1 MNEEFIP
8 LKIDTHRHIA
18 LWKMTGHSIDP
29 RKQVLLTHGT
39 FSNRKVLLGITDYL
53 TKHGFTCWIFE
64 WRNHGN
70 SSRQTERFNF
80 ETIAKEDFKLVFNYL
95 FEKCGIQKINC
106 ITHSGGGI
114 CLTMALVHE
123 LKYQERISSISL
135 FGCQA
140 FGAATSKMN
149 YAKIY
154 LAKQLSKV
162 LGFVPARKVG
172 GAENE
177 SYYFMKQWFN
187 WNLTTEFRGTLG
199 TNYRAKMKTIK
210 VPILSIC
217 GSGDTFIAPPNA
229 CKKYLAAFENDN
241 NEYLYCAKST
251 GYAEDYTHGRII
263 HSSTASREIYP
274 AVLAWITKNKDA
286 KIA

>member
-1 MNEEFIP
+1 MNEKLIP
-8 LKIDTHRHIA
+8 LKIDAHKQLA
-18 LWKMTGHSIDP
+18 LWKMTAHATDP
-29 RKQVLLTHGT
+29 HKQILLTHGT

-53 TKHGFTCWIFE
+53 TQHGFTCWIFE
-64 WRNHGN
+64 WRNHGS
-70 SSRQTERFNF
+70 SSRQNEQFNF
-80 ETIAKEDFKLVFNYL
+80 ETIAKADFKLVFTYL
-95 FEKCGIQKINC
+95 FENCNIQQIDC

-114 CLTMALVHE
+114 CLTMALIHE

-140 FGAATSKMN
+140 FGAATSKVN

-154 LAKQLSKV
+154 LGKQLSKL
-162 LGFVPARKVG
+162 LGFVPARIIG

-177 SYYFMKQWFN
+177 SYYFMKQWFD
-187 WNLTTEFRGTLG
+187 WNLTAEFTGDLG
-199 TNYRAKMKTIK
+199 INYQDQMKTIK
-210 VPILSIC
+210 IPILSIC
-217 GSGDTFIAPPNA
+217 GSGDTFIAPPSA
-229 CKKYLAAFENDN
+229 CKKYLAAFENEN

-263 HSSTASREIYP
+263 HSSAASREIYP
-274 AVLAWITKNKDA
+274 IVLAWIIKNKML